1 MLTIFYAPEVFY
13 MNDSEMRR
21 RELLRQTRR
30 LYDDKRE
37 IPAVHPRY
45 GRIYHNLYEDN
56 SGEQEA
62 SGGTFYIRLVIGI
75 LCFVCF
81 VYMDQS
87 KAEIAQVNS
96 TAIVNQIEKGMGHRC
111 DRGGVE
117 SFNKKFFLLVQESD
131 RKQRRNPV
139 K

>member
-1 MLTIFYAPEVFY
+1 MSLRFI

-21 RELLRQTRR
+21 RELLRQTRK
-30 LYDDKRE
+30 LYDDRRD

-45 GRIYHNLYEDN
+45 GRIYHDLYKNEEE
-56 SGEQEA
+56 EQET

-96 TAIVNQIEKGMGHRC
+96 TSIVNQIEKEM
-111 DRGGVE
+111 DTNAIIE
-117 SFNKKFFLLVQESD
+117 AWKAL
-131 RKQRRNPV
+131 
-139 K
+139 

>member
-1 MLTIFYAPEVFY
+1 

-30 LYDDKRE
+30 LYDDRRE

-45 GRIYHNLYEDN
+45 GRIYHDLYEN
-56 SGEQEA
+56 NTEEQEP

-87 KAEIAQVNS
+87 EAEIAEVNS
-96 TAIVNQIEKGMGHRC
+96 TAIVDQIEKDEDTHAI
-111 DRGGVE
+111 VE
-117 SFNKKFFLLVQESD
+117 AWKAL
-131 RKQRRNPV
+131 
-139 K
+139 

>member
-1 MLTIFYAPEVFY
+1 

-45 GRIYHNLYEDN
+45 GRIYHDLYEN
-56 SGEQEA
+56 NTEEQEP

-87 KAEIAQVNS
+87 EAEIAEVNS
-96 TAIVNQIEKGMGHRC
+96 TAIVDQIEK
-111 DRGGVE
+111 DVDAAE
-117 SFNKKFFLLVQESD
+117 IAEAWKNL
-131 RKQRRNPV
+131 
-139 K
+139 

>member
-1 MLTIFYAPEVFY
+1 

-21 RELLRQTRR
+21 RELLQQTRR
-30 LYDDKRE
+30 LYDERRD

-45 GRIYHNLYEDN
+45 GRLYHNLYSSTE
-56 SGEQEA
+56 EQQKEQT
-62 SGGTFYIRLVIGI
+62 GGSFYLRLVIGI

-96 TAIVNQIEKGMGHRC
+96 TSIVNQIEKEM
-111 DRGGVE
+111 DTNAIIE
-117 SFNKKFFLLVQESD
+117 AWKAL
-131 RKQRRNPV
+131 
-139 K
+139 

>member
-1 MLTIFYAPEVFY
+1 

-30 LYDDKRE
+30 LYDDKKE

-45 GRIYHNLYEDN
+45 GRIYHNLYDN
-56 SGEQEA
+56 NAEEQEP
-62 SGGTFYIRLVIGI
+62 SEGTFYIRLVIGI

-96 TAIVNQIEKGMGHRC
+96 DAIVDQIEKEVDTDAIM
-111 DRGGVE
+111 E
-117 SFNKKFFLLVQESD
+117 TWKAL
-131 RKQRRNPV
+131 
-139 K
+139 

>member
-1 MLTIFYAPEVFY
+1 

-21 RELLRQTRR
+21 RELLRQARR

-45 GRIYHNLYEDN
+45 GRIYHDLYEN
-56 SGEQEA
+56 NTEEQEP

-87 KAEIAQVNS
+87 EAEIAEVNS
-96 TAIVNQIEKGMGHRC
+96 TAIVDQIEK
-111 DRGGVE
+111 DVDTDAIVE
-117 SFNKKFFLLVQESD
+117 AWKAL
-131 RKQRRNPV
+131 
-139 K
+139 

>member
-1 MLTIFYAPEVFY
+1 

-45 GRIYHNLYEDN
+45 GRIYHDLYEN
-56 SGEQEA
+56 KTEEQEP

-87 KAEIAQVNS
+87 EAEIAEVDS
-96 TAIVNQIEKGMGHRC
+96 TAIVDQIEK
-111 DRGGVE
+111 DVDTDAIVE
-117 SFNKKFFLLVQESD
+117 AWKAL
-131 RKQRRNPV
+131 
-139 K
+139 